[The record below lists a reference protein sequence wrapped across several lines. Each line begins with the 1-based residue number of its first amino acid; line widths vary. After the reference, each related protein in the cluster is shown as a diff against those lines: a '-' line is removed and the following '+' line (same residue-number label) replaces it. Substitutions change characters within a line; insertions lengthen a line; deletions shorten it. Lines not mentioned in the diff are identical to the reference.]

1 MKYILLIICFAFTSC
16 FSTNKLIN
24 ESKNIPAE
32 FSTERING
40 IYKNQIGNGNRIGLW
55 NILADNKTFK
65 GDWSLV
71 SENSFVKIELIK
83 ETVLIVSLI
92 EDDLITKSMEFKG
105 KVTDGYFSLK
115 KKFLL
120 IPIPALLFHR
130 ERQTIV
136 GNNEV
141 GNLILT
147 RGYKNGAW
155 FLIMAGDY
163 GGISSYE
170 FEQKKN

>member
-1 MKYILLIICFAFTSC
+1 MIICFSLTSC
-16 FSTNKLIN
+16 FSTKKLIN
-24 ESKNIPAE
+24 ESENIPVE
-32 FSTERING
+32 FSIERLNG
-40 IYKNQIGNGNRIGLW
+40 VYKNQIGDDTYVGLW

-65 GDWSLV
+65 GDWTKV
-71 SENSFVKIELIK
+71 SENSSVKIELLS
-83 ETVLIVSLI
+83 ETELRVSLI
-92 EDDLITKSMEFKG
+92 ENDLVTKSMEFKG
-105 KVTDGYFSLK
+105 KVTNGYFSLK

-130 ERQTIV
+130 ERQTII
-136 GNNEV
+136 GNNEK

-155 FLIMAGDY
+155 FLVMAADV